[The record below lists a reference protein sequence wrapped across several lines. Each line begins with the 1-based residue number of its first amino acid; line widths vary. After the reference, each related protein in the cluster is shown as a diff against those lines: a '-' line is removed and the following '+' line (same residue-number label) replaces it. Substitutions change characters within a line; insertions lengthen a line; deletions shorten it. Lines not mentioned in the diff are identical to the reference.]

1 VFSTGWYHFS
11 EIHELLSSRPRGYSV
26 GYRKPQ
32 SVIEKAEGYSGNP
45 GVVEDQFGVEFDDGG
60 SSRTGD
66 GARAELTMVC
76 DSEPPGSKGEI
87 LDDVTGSV
95 TIEIDG
101 TVEGLMQRPREESLS
116 YEKSN
121 RAAALLTVEIQRDMR
136 NTMSIDGGG
145 KNPIGPVVSDIA
157 GVTHV
162 VIAKPVYTAPFDHNG
177 TKLTFRSVWELV
189 ATLPDFLPTS
199 SVENTPGIIYCDTK
213 LLRV

>member
-1 VFSTGWYHFS
+1 MFSTGWYHFS
-11 EIHELLSSRPRGYSV
+11 EIHELLSSRPRRYSV

-32 SVIEKAEGYSGNP
+32 GVIEKAEGCSGNP
-45 GVVEDQFGVEFDDGG
+45 GAVEDHLSVEFDDRG
-60 SSRTGD
+60 SSGTGD
-66 GARAELTMVC
+66 GTRTELTMVC

-87 LDDVTGSV
+87 LDDVAGSIA
-95 TIEIDG
+95 IEIDD

-145 KNPIGPVVSDIA
+145 KNPIGPVVSDIT

-162 VIAKPVYTAPFDHNG
+162 VVAKPVYTAPFDHNG
-177 TKLTFRSVWELV
+177 TKLTFGSAGKPV